1 LIDKEAYYG
10 NIVAA
15 VSSIREQYYA
25 IISEHRE
32 LIGAE
37 TVLDMID
44 ASLRVN
50 EDNDLEW

>member
-1 LIDKEAYYG
+1 MIDQEEYYR
-10 NIVAA
+10 NIINA

-25 IISEHRE
+25 IISNHRE

-44 ASLRVN
+44 AALRMN
-50 EDNDLEW
+50 EDNDLV